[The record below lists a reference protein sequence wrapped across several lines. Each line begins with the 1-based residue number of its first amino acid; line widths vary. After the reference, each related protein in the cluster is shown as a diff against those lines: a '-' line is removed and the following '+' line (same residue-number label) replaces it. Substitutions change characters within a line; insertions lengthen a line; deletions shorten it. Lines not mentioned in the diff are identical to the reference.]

1 MPEMSSRTVR
11 TMASMAFCRS
21 PYIGMPLR
29 ETSHTTSA
37 MNGSTDIITKVSTG
51 SIVMVM
57 QMPPISRIGARMPS
71 RCIMPMTWL
80 TL

>member
-1 MPEMSSRTVR
+1 
-11 TMASMAFCRS
+11 
-21 PYIGMPLR
+21 
-29 ETSHTTSA
+29 

-57 QMPPISRIGARMPS
+57 QMPPISRIGARIPM